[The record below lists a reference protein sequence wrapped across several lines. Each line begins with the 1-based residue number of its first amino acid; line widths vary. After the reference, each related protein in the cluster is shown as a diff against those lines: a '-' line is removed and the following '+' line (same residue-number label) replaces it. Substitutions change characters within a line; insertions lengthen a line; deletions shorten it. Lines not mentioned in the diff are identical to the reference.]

1 MALAGGSPVAFEDA
15 YSYRVSPRA
24 SGGMTMLRSDG
35 TGLLTAPNVDPYTYE
50 FTVLCFRPGP

>member
-1 MALAGGSPVAFEDA
+1 
-15 YSYRVSPRA
+15 
-24 SGGMTMLRSDG
+24 MTMLRSDG